1 MLIQSLKGQTEKMRV
16 EDEIR
21 QKLEAAFQPRVLE
34 VVDESEKHR
43 GHAGYQEGGQS
54 HFQVR
59 IGSEAFE
66 NMSRIARHRAVH
78 TALGPELI
86 GRIHALG
93 LTIEA

>member
-1 MLIQSLKGQTEKMRV
+1 MLKGQTTKMRV

-21 QKLEAAFQPRVLE
+21 EKLAAAFQPRELE
-34 VVDESEKHR
+34 VLDESEKHR

-59 IGSEAFE
+59 IAAKAFE

-78 TALGPELI
+78 SALGPELI